1 MFKKIIGAVFMMAV
15 AYAALA
21 VNVVQAQALEKK
33 KITIAVGGKGLFYY
47 LPLTIAERNGYFK
60 DEGLEWRPQQ
70 AETETT

>member
-33 KITIAVGGKGLFYY
+33 KITIAVGGQGLFYC
-47 LPLTIAERNGYFK
+47 LPLTTAERNGYFK
-60 DEGLEWRPQQ
+60 GEGLKWQPQQ